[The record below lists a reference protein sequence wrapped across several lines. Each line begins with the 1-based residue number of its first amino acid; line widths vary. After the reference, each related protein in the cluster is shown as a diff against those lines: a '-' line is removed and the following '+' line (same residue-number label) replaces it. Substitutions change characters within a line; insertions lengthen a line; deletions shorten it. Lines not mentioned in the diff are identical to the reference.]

1 MIITQGKIIQT
12 FKRKPKRMYY
22 LTSTNKFY
30 DGQKFESLAD
40 AKEKADIIS
49 AKGFV
54 VDVWAL
60 NDRETSRC
68 IYTPANCV
76 AGQATRAAYANN

>member
-1 MIITQGKIIQT
+1 
-12 FKRKPKRMYY
+12 MYY

-60 NDRETSRC
+60 NDRETTRC
-68 IYTPANCV
+68 IY
-76 AGQATRAAYANN
+76 RAERKREHRERFPEEYDADGNKILIW